1 VAEMLDWAAAV
12 AGLGVAK
19 LSDNPVELQAT
30 LVCLLKTQ
38 ADQYNMP
45 TEIIQRLIGKVVS

>member
-1 VAEMLDWAAAV
+1 MLDWAAAV

-19 LSDNPVELQAT
+19 LSDNPVELQAS